1 MRTPARLLILFIP
14 LVLASCGGGLE
25 PVPADPG
32 AAFAQSSPLEAD
44 AASCT
49 AGGDVDVALV
59 GGRCLKRF
67 RGIDVPQAQTP
78 QTAALP
84 QSDGLPQATAEETTF
99 FSWAER
105 AYASY
110 FPGASVSGTAGIFSY
125 RFYPSSGNYLAV
137 ASGGVYVLGPISAGA
152 IQYVGPLS
160 TFSCL
165 ISPTTCNNSGGST
178 GGSTGGGSSGSTS
191 LNLPIPGTV
200 QVLTETGSR
209 NPTTNLQ
216 AGLTYVFDLEGAPT
230 RNGTLVDPILRLY
243 NPQGVEV
250 AMNDDFGGSLN
261 SRIVY
266 TATVTGL
273 FRFEVS
279 GYNGGA
285 GSYLLTGAYG
295 PGSGGGS
302 TGGGSTGGGSTGG
315 GSTGGGSTGGGSG
328 FITWTG
334 SVNGTIIK
342 DANNENYQVRA
353 SDRLVFDPTDSG
365 LTGLTVNS
373 SAQVLRSG
381 QVIGYVGSL
390 PASSGGGNVAVFFCT
405 NGNRLDIVTTAT
417 SWDHSCGSS
426 GGGSTGGGNTG
437 GGSTGGG
444 NTGGGSTGGGNSRGY
459 YTWTGSANGEVVLD
473 STDERFRFYSD
484 TGCIYSDNTRT
495 EYTNFCLSGGAT
507 IYFSGAS
514 YSVTKVRSTTGQCIA
529 GLLTSDGWFA
539 DIFTSAG
546 RIQYIQRGNRRPVSC

>member
-1 MRTPARLLILFIP
+1 MTTLSRLPILFIA
-14 LVLASCGGGLE
+14 LVLASCGGGQE
-25 PVPADPG
+25 APPADPG
-32 AAFAQSSPLEAD
+32 AALAQSSPLVAD
-44 AASCT
+44 SASCA
-49 AGGDVDVALV
+49 AGDAGASLV
-59 GGRCLKRF
+59 GGLCLKRF
-67 RGIDVPQAQTP
+67 QGMDVPTAQLP
-78 QTAALP
+78 QTAAAP
-84 QSDGLPQATAEETTF
+84 QADGLPQATAEETTF
-99 FSWAER
+99 FGWAER
-105 AYASY
+105 AYPSF
-110 FPGASVSGTAGIFSY
+110 FPGTAVSGTAGIFSY

-137 ASGGVYVLGPISAGA
+137 AGGGVYVLGPISAGA

-178 GGSTGGGSSGSTS
+178 GGGSSGSTS
-191 LNLPIPGTV
+191 VNLPIPGTFE
-200 QVLTETGSR
+200 VLTATGSR
-209 NPTTNLQ
+209 NPTTYLQ
-216 AGLTYVFDLEGAPT
+216 AGSTYVFDLEGAPSGK
-230 RNGTLVDPILRLY
+230 GTLSDPILRLY

-266 TATVTGL
+266 TASVTGI

-279 GYNGGA
+279 GFSGGV
-285 GSYLLTGAYG
+285 GTYLLTGAYG
-295 PGSGGGS
+295 SGSGGGS

-315 GSTGGGSTGGGSG
+315 GSTGGSSG

-334 SVNGTIIK
+334 SVNDTVIK

-353 SDRLVFDPTDSG
+353 SDRLVFDPSNSG

-373 SAQVLRSG
+373 SAQVLRNG

-390 PASSGGGNVAVFFCT
+390 PSSSGGGNVAVFFCT
-405 NGNRLDIVTTAT
+405 NGNRLDIVTTST
-417 SWDHSCGSS
+417 SWDHSCGSTS
-426 GGGSTGGGNTG
+426 GGSTG

-444 NTGGGSTGGGNSRGY
+444 NTGGGGASRGY

-507 IYFSGAS
+507 VYFSGSS

>member
-1 MRTPARLLILFIP
+1 MTTSSRLPILFIA
-14 LVLASCGGGLE
+14 LVLASCGGGQE
-25 PVPADPG
+25 PPAADPG
-32 AAFAQSSPLEAD
+32 AALAQSSPLEAD
-44 AASCT
+44 AASCA
-49 AGGDVDVALV
+49 AGLAGVSLV
-59 GGRCLKRF
+59 QGRCLKRF
-67 RGIDVPQAQTP
+67 EGFDIPAAAAP
-78 QTAALP
+78 QTAAAP

-99 FSWAER
+99 FAWAER
-105 AYASY
+105 TYASV
-110 FPGASVSGTAGIFSY
+110 FPGTSVSGSAGIFTY

-152 IQYVGPLS
+152 IQYVGPLA
-160 TFSCL
+160 TFNCL
-165 ISPTTCNNSGGST
+165 ISPTTCNNSGGS
-178 GGSTGGGSSGSTS
+178 SGGGSSGSS
-191 LNLPIPGTV
+191 SVNLPIPGTY
-200 QVLTETGSR
+200 QVLQATGLRS
-209 NPTTNLQ
+209 PTTYLQ
-216 AGLTYVFDLEGAPT
+216 AGSTYVFDLEGAPT
-230 RNGTLVDPILRLY
+230 GKGTLSDPILRLY
-243 NPQGVEV
+243 NSQGIEV

-266 TATVTGL
+266 TATGTGI

-279 GYNGGA
+279 GYGG
-285 GSYLLTGAYG
+285 GVGTYLLTGAF
-295 PGSGGGS
+295 GSGSSGGS

-315 GSTGGGSTGGGSG
+315 GSTGGSNN

-334 SVNGTIIK
+334 SVNDTVIK
-342 DANNENYQVRA
+342 DANNENFQVRA
-353 SDRLVFDPTDSG
+353 SDRLVFDPSNSG

-373 SAQVLRSG
+373 SAQVLRNG
-381 QVIGYVGSL
+381 QAIGYVGSL
-390 PASSGGGNVAVFFCT
+390 PSSSGGGNVAVFFCT
-405 NGNRLDIVTTAT
+405 NGSRLDIVTTST
-417 SWDHSCGSS
+417 SWDHNCGTSGGGS
-426 GGGSTGGGNTG
+426 TGGGSTGGGNTG

-444 NTGGGSTGGGNSRGY
+444 NTGGGTSRGY

-484 TGCIYSDNTRT
+484 NGCIYSDNTRT

-507 IYFSGAS
+507 IYFSGSS